1 MNVFVNDTPHNVQH
15 DVDLKTFLHSLKLE
29 DFRGWAIALNEEVI
43 SAKNFENMILKED
56 DRLLLIQATQGG

>member
-1 MNVFVNDTPHNVQH
+1 MNVFVNDTPHKTQH

-43 SAKNFENMILKED
+43 SAKNFESMILKED